1 MIVKTIN
8 KRWGLLVIGAMM
20 ALLGYAQRSGQ
31 VVVVHLMDG
40 TSHEYAVEDIAYID
54 FMLQDPYPSVDL
66 GLSVEW
72 ATYNVGACAPEEF
85 GDLYAWGELTT
96 KDDYSEDDYL
106 YYKNYEY
113 ENIGLDISGT
123 DYDVAHAAWGG
134 QWRMPTKAE
143 VAELTNQCTWKQ
155 TKINDVNGFL
165 VTGPNGN
172 SIFLPAA
179 GYQPGTSRKKA
190 GSQGYYWSS
199 TLNEDMPSAAYNI
212 NFSGYN
218 GEWSAS
224 RAYGFS
230 IRAVR

>member
-1 MIVKTIN
+1 MN
-8 KRWGLLVIGAMM
+8 KRRVLFIIGVMM
-20 ALLGYAQRSGQ
+20 ALLVHGQRSGQ

-40 TSHEYAVEDIAYID
+40 TTHEYAVEDIAYID
-54 FMLQDPYPSVDL
+54 FMQQDPYPAVDL

-72 ATYNVGACAPEEF
+72 AACNVGASAPEEY
-85 GDLYAWGELTT
+85 GDLYAWGETAT
-96 KDDYSEDDYL
+96 KEDYSEEAYL

-113 ENIGLDISGT
+113 VGIGKDISGT
-123 DYDVAHAAWGG
+123 DYDVAHKTWGG
-134 QWRMPTKAE
+134 RWRMPTKAE
-143 VAELTNQCTWKQ
+143 VDELTKQCVWTS
-155 TKINDVNGFL
+155 TTVHDVKGFK

-190 GSQGYYWSS
+190 GAQGYYWSS
-199 TLNEDMPSAAYNI
+199 TLNDEMPSAAYNI
-212 NFSGYN
+212 NFNGYN

-230 IRAVR
+230 IRAVRGGE

>member
-1 MIVKTIN
+1 MIIKTIY
-8 KRWGLLVIGAMM
+8 KRLGLLVIGAMM
-20 ALLGYAQRSGQ
+20 AMLGYGQHSGQ

-40 TSHEYAVEDIAYID
+40 TSHEYAVKDIAYID
-54 FMLQDPYPSVDL
+54 FILDDTYPAVDL
-66 GLSVEW
+66 GLSVKW
-72 ATYNVGACAPEEF
+72 AAYNVGATAPEEY
-85 GDLYAWGELTT
+85 GDLYAWGETKT
-96 KDDYSEDDYL
+96 KDDYSEEAYL

-113 ENIGLDISGT
+113 ENIGKDISGT
-123 DYDVAHAAWGG
+123 AYDVARLLWGNP
-134 QWRMPTKAE
+134 WRMPTQAE
-143 VAELTNQCTWKQ
+143 VTELTSQCTWKQ
-155 TKINDVNGFL
+155 TKINDVNGFQ

-179 GYQPGTSRKKA
+179 GYQPGTSRKKT

-199 TLNEDMPSAAYNI
+199 TLNVEMPSAAYNI